1 MKKSVLNILAL
12 VAITITATG
21 CKDDVKK
28 AETQE
33 AKEVKVMA
41 SESSYDAIPAES
53 MISWKA
59 NKVVGGHE
67 GTININKGKAK
78 LKGDTLVGGTFVFD
92 INTLKNTDIPAEDE
106 GNAKLVGHLLSPDF
120 FNAEA
125 FPNATFEITTVVGNK
140 VSGNLTL
147 KGIKKNVTFN
157 ANVAVIGD
165 DLTITSE
172 TFTIDRTEWDIKYNS
187 GKFVDPAKLG
197 DYMINDNIEIKI
209 SVKAKKA

>member
-1 MKKSVLNILAL
+1 MKKSVLNSLVL
-12 VAITITATG
+12 VAITIAATG

-33 AKEVKVMA
+33 AKEVKVVV
-41 SESSYDAIPAES
+41 SESSYNAIPEES

-67 GTININKGKAK
+67 GTINVSKGKAK
-78 LKGDTLVGGTFVFD
+78 LKGETLVGGTFIFD
-92 INTLKNTDIPAEDE
+92 INTLKNTDIPAENE
-106 GNAKLVGHLLSPDF
+106 GNAKLVKHLLSPDF

-125 FPNATFEITTVVGNK
+125 FPNATFEITSVVGNK
-140 VSGNLTL
+140 ISGNLTL

-157 ANVAVIGD
+157 AKVAVMDD
-165 DLTITSE
+165 DLSITSD
-172 TFTIDRTEWDIKYNS
+172 TFTIDRTEWDIKHNS
-187 GKFVDPAKLG
+187 GKFMDPAELG
-197 DYMINDNIEIKI
+197 DYMIKDDIEIKI